1 MDASTVARIRPDM
14 AYPISYR
21 PSTRR
26 RFLALA
32 VAACVP
38 VRSFAAD
45 DAVGLP
51 FEYDPAR
58 DPAKDLDVAL
68 RIARAA
74 GRNVVII
81 VGGEWCSWCH
91 IMDRFFSANPDLKR
105 YRDANYVWLKVNWSA
120 ENHNDAFLRRYPAI
134 KGYPHIFVLDA
145 SGHVLHSQ
153 DTDELEARK
162 NYDPAAMR
170 AFLVK
175 WAPR

>member
-1 MDASTVARIRPDM
+1 MRHTNDL
-14 AYPISYR
+14 
-21 PSTRR
+21 RR
-26 RFLALA
+26 RLLGFALVA
-32 VAACVP
+32 WLPVAAHGADQP
-38 VRSFAAD
+38 VK
-45 DAVGLP
+45 LP

-58 DPAKDLDVAL
+58 DPAQDLEVAL

-74 GRNVVII
+74 GRRVLII

-91 IMDRFFSANPDLKR
+91 VMDRFFTANPDLKK

-134 KGYPHIFVLDA
+134 KGYPHLFVLDS
-145 SGHVLHSQ
+145 SGRLLQSQ
-153 DTDELEARK
+153 DTEELESAK
-162 NYDPAAMR
+162 TYDPAAMR